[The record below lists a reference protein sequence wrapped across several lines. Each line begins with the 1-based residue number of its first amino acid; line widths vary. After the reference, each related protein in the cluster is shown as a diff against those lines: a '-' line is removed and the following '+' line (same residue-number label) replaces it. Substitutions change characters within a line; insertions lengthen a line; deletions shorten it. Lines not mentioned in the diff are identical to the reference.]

1 MTCMAIDYNDHY
13 KRDHHDVNA
22 NNNAFILNEEEENN
36 NNVILKII
44 IQIKIKR
51 DNNNEREHDTRK

>member
-1 MTCMAIDYNDHY
+1 MLLVRKPKHDMYGNAYNDYH
-13 KRDHHDVNA
+13 KRDNHDVNA

-36 NNVILKII
+36 NNVILKSI

-51 DNNNEREHDTRK
+51 GQ